1 MTLRLKIRK
10 DRTNTYDVC
19 VDGTLAYYVV
29 RSNTSCDLI
38 DLDSAVVKYTFYE
51 WNLENKDSTE
61 YKKMRAALVEYLAPK
76 PEFTNEDYGRMADEE
91 RQKRMQAEAE
101 IERLT
106 ADLARMVKQH
116 EADKQTI
123 NAMALKYMEQENI
136 KDQAL
141 LDAYALVN
149 KKEAKRL
156 SKRHRIDFKQAPSNK
171 LPRTVTF

>member
-1 MTLRLKIRK
+1 MTLRLKK
-10 DRTNTYDVC
+10 HTATLWSFTH
-19 VDGTLAYYVV
+19 DGILSSIQ
-29 RSNTSCDLI
+29 RLEGSCYLKENMNSEDNRVL
-38 DLDSAVVKYTFYE
+38 FYQG
-51 WNLENKDSTE
+51 WNEKNLYKTE

-76 PEFTNEDYGRMADEE
+76 SEFTNEDYGRMADEE

-123 NAMALKYMEQENI
+123 NEMALKYMEQENV

-141 LDAYALVN
+141 LDAYALVH

-171 LPRTVTF
+171 FPRTVTF

>member
-1 MTLRLKIRK
+1 MQLRLKKIDFHHWR
-10 DRTNTYDVC
+10 DTQLTLDITRTEFNDVFVHTGPAKPVKFYDWNANNTYQ
-19 VDGTLAYYVV
+19 
-29 RSNTSCDLI
+29 
-38 DLDSAVVKYTFYE
+38 
-51 WNLENKDSTE
+51 TE
-61 YKKMRAALVEYLAPK
+61 YKKMRAALVAYLAPK

-123 NAMALKYMEQENI
+123 NEMALKYMEQENI

-141 LDAYALVN
+141 LDAYALVH